1 MSDKTSS
8 RLSSSG
14 PPQRPTSGVPTDK
27 AAPSSR
33 SDNYYTATLDDSV
46 YWPPLEGE
54 LEADV
59 AIVGGGFTGVATAVE
74 LSERGYSVVL
84 LEGKRIGWGATG
96 RNGGQVTGS
105 LSGDEAMLRQLRQRE
120 GVDAAQFVSGLRWR
134 GHDII
139 SDRVARYD
147 IDCDLKR
154 GHLHTAWSDR
164 HVNALKA
171 SMASAEQAGLGDT
184 VRWLDRGEVQERL
197 ETSLYQGGV
206 LNTRNLHLHSLK
218 LCVGEAQA
226 AASLGARLF
235 EDSEVIRIEHG
246 KNPVLVTSG
255 GRVTAST
262 VLLAGNAYH
271 RLAQHQ
277 FAGLLFPAILGNLVT
292 EPLDE
297 MTAAA
302 INRDDLAVY
311 DSRVV
316 LDYYRLTA
324 DRRLMFGG
332 GTNYSGREIDKVD
345 AELRPALEN
354 TFPRLRGIG
363 IDFAWTGTAGIVLN
377 RIPMVGRLAL
387 TPNVYFAQ
395 GYSGHGIATTH
406 VVAEILADAMSGEV
420 ERFDTFQA
428 FKHIRLPV
436 GQQAG
441 NALLALGMAWYRLKE
456 RLAGG

>member
-1 MSDKTSS
+1 MQS
-8 RLSSSG
+8 L
-14 PPQRPTSGVPTDK
+14 
-27 AAPSSR
+27 R
-33 SDNYYTATLDDSV
+33 SNNFYTATLHDTT
-46 YWPPLEGE
+46 YFKPLQGDI
-54 LEADV
+54 EADV
-59 AIVGGGFTGVATAVE
+59 AIVGGGFTGVASALE
-74 LSERGYSVVL
+74 LSERGFSVVL

-105 LSGDEAMLRQLRQRE
+105 LSGDEAMLRQLRKRE
-120 GVDAAQFVSGLRWR
+120 GSDAEAFVSGLRWH

-139 SDRVARYD
+139 SKRVARYK

-154 GHLHTAWSDR
+154 GHLHTAWSR
-164 HVNALKA
+164 GHVAELKTG
-171 SMASAEQAGLGDT
+171 MQSAIDAGLGET
-184 VRWLDRGEVQERL
+184 VSWLDRIEVQERL
-197 ETSLYQGGV
+197 ETPLYEGGV

-218 LCVGEAQA
+218 LCVGEAKA
-226 AASLGARLF
+226 AAGLGARLF
-235 EDSEVIRIEHG
+235 EDSEVIRIEQG
-246 KNPVLVTSG
+246 ERPVLVTEH
-255 GRVTAST
+255 GRVKSNT

-292 EPLDE
+292 EPLSDE
-297 MTAAA
+297 TVAA

-316 LDYYRLTA
+316 LDYYRITA
-324 DRRLMFGG
+324 DQRLMFGG
-332 GTNYSGREIDKVD
+332 GTNYSGREISRVD
-345 AELRPALEN
+345 ATLRPALEK
-354 TFPRLRGIG
+354 TFPRLQGVR
-363 IDFAWTGTAGIVLN
+363 IDYAWTGTAGIVLN

-406 VVAEILADAMSGEV
+406 VVAEILADALSGDM
-420 ERFDTFQA
+420 ERFDTFA
-428 FKHIRLPV
+428 SFKHIRLPV

-456 RLAGG
+456 RMAGNG